1 MTMHLE
7 RGISTL
13 NTRKRKRH
21 ITKAKMVRWEKQ
33 LHAYNKNMK
42 RLGLKDRQKTMD
54 QYIEY
59 IHGYPNRKTETVT
72 SKPYQQPNNIH
83 QRTTDNIPSYK
94 LERSFAPA
102 IKKEPLQY
110 TGERIL
116 LGVATMHKSNMVPI
130 FANDEEDKN
139 GRSKAATEIARM
151 RR

>member
-33 LHAYNKNMK
+33 LRAYNKNMK
-42 RLGLKDRQKTMD
+42 RLGLKDSQKTIE

-59 IHGYPNRKTETVT
+59 IHGNPNRKTETVI
-72 SKPYQQPNNIH
+72 SKPYQTPSNIF

-110 TGERIL
+110 TGERKL
-116 LGVATMHKSNMVPI
+116 LGGATMHKSNMGPV
-130 FANDEEDKN
+130 FADDDDKN
-139 GRSKAATEIARM
+139 GCSKTATEIARM

>member
-33 LHAYNKNMK
+33 LRAYNKNMK
-42 RLGLKDRQKTMD
+42 RLGLKDSQKTIE

-59 IHGYPNRKTETVT
+59 IHGNPNRKTETVI
-72 SKPYQQPNNIH
+72 SKPYQQPNNIY
-83 QRTTDNIPSYK
+83 QRTADKIPSYK

-110 TGERIL
+110 TGERKL
-116 LGVATMHKSNMVPI
+116 LGVATMHKSNMVPV
-130 FANDEEDKN
+130 FADENDKN
-139 GRSKAATEIARM
+139 GCSKTATEIARM